1 MTAIIHHMSHYTHI
15 YFFIVVLGLIA
26 KNAWQHF
33 ILPAKSLIA
42 NLTVAN
48 EALKTIRSHRVGKV
62 TDLDEIKLDVM
73 KSVTLMHL
81 WSEYCETLHPQKQLD
96 EFGQEIIVRWR
107 STTMSETFF
116 SERVLVDTPLKTEY
130 YKHLPGILTGL
141 GIIGTFSGL
150 ILGLM
155 NFEVAGPPEIV
166 RASLGNLIQGVG
178 HSFFVSAAAIVMA
191 MGFTYYEKSSVTNCY
206 RLVEEF
212 CQVIDSLFDA
222 GAGEE
227 YLERLVLAA
236 ESSATQSSQI
246 KDALVADLK
255 QILTDLTN
263 QQLEASSNHS
273 QNLSRNISQSFIEG
287 LREPMDRISQAV
299 SHVGNSQ
306 GEAVTQL
313 ITDVLANFS
322 AQMSEVFGSQFQG
335 MSDVLKQ
342 STLSMQ
348 STISRLDQ
356 IAGNMNTAGQGAA
369 DAMAEKLRDA
379 ITSMEA
385 RQSAASHQMSAFL
398 EQMRAINQESQT
410 ETSQKMQIILGELGE
425 KVSTMVSQLESQAGK
440 AAGSHESHLA
450 QLSENMIESINMMKI
465 LMTESQS
472 ETSQSMQNMVVAIGE
487 KVTTIATQ
495 MDEQTRMSSNAHNE
509 SLAKVSERMEG
520 FLESV
525 QNATQQSLEKSA
537 SGTQVTMMALGEKVE
552 QIMGSLSDI
561 SKRAEEEHRSRQE
574 QFSDQTA
581 SLITALSNQ
590 VSTLSD
596 RVGNAADA
604 MRSSI
609 VSLTQSSRDSIDRF
623 AAGAETLYV
632 ASSDFAKAGQ
642 GVATTMQSA
651 AQATEK
657 IQSVA
662 IILSGAA
669 ASVQNVMDDY
679 KHTRETFANIVAN
692 LESTISNASREAS
705 FTSEIV
711 SQLRQATEQLTV
723 AQGETEDYL
732 KNVTEVLTTAHQD
745 FASNIERT
753 LRTGNAGFHQELS
766 TAVGLLKSGIQDFGD
781 ALDSFS
787 VKG

>member
-1 MTAIIHHMSHYTHI
+1 MSAIIYHLSHYTHI
-15 YFFIVVLGLIA
+15 YIFIVILFWIA
-26 KNAWQHF
+26 KNAKQRF
-33 ILPAKSLIA
+33 ISPAKMLVSDLSQAIVSLKKI
-42 NLTVAN
+42 
-48 EALKTIRSHRVGKV
+48 KGHQSHQI
-62 TDLDEIKLDVM
+62 TDLEIIKLEVM
-73 KSVTLMHL
+73 KSETLTHL
-81 WSEYCETLHPQKQLD
+81 WSEYCETLHPQKQVD
-96 EFGQEIIVRWR
+96 EFGQEKIIRWR
-107 STTMSETFF
+107 STSMSEMFF

-130 YKHLPGILTGL
+130 YKHLPGILTGI

-155 NFEVAGPPEIV
+155 NFEVAGSPAIV

-178 HSFFVSAAAIVMA
+178 HSFFVSAAAIIMA
-191 MGFTYYEKSSVTNCY
+191 MGFTYYEKSTVTNCY

-227 YLERLVLAA
+227 YLERMVIAA

-263 QQLEASSNHS
+263 QQLEATANHS
-273 QNLSRNISQSFIEG
+273 QNLSQNISQSFTEG

-322 AQMSEVFGSQFQG
+322 TQMSEIFGSQFQG

-342 STLSMQ
+342 STLAMQ

-356 IAGNMNTAGQGAA
+356 IAGNMHTAGQGAA
-369 DAMAEKLRDA
+369 DAMAGKLSDA

-385 RQSAASHQMSAFL
+385 RQSAASQQMSAFL
-398 EQMRAINQESQT
+398 EQMRAVSQESQT
-410 ETSQKMQIILGELGE
+410 ETSLKMQTILGELGE

-440 AAGSHESHLA
+440 AAGSHESHLTH
-450 QLSENMIESINMMKI
+450 LSENMIESINMMKT

-472 ETSQSMQNMVVAIGE
+472 ETSQSMQGMVAAIGE

-495 MDEQTRMSSNAHNE
+495 MDEQTKMSSSAHNE

-537 SGTQVTMMALGEKVE
+537 SGTQTTMMALGEKVE
-552 QIMGSLSDI
+552 QIMGSISDI

-581 SLITALSNQ
+581 SLITSLSNQ
-590 VSTLSD
+590 VGTLSD

-609 VSLTQSSRDSIDRF
+609 ASLTQSSRDSIDRF

-651 AQATEK
+651 AQATDK

-679 KHTRETFANIVAN
+679 KQTRETFADIVAN
-692 LESTISNASREAS
+692 LKSTISNASREAS
-705 FTSEIV
+705 FTTEIV
-711 SQLRQATEQLTV
+711 SQLRQATEQLTA

-732 KNVTEVLTTAHQD
+732 KNVTEVLATAHQD

-787 VKG
+787 AKG